1 MYGHMDLSLS
11 SVSNCCDFRCIPSP
25 KINLKLSEL
34 ATLKASQAG
43 LVFKCVCVCMPLCSN
58 LTFTA
63 AVDLIYQNPSVD
75 YATNPQKRVSNY
87 LTKHNLVILLIKSI
101 PP

>member
-1 MYGHMDLSLS
+1 MYTKSKNQPEIVRVGNTDGQPGMDG
-11 SVSNCCDFRCIPSP
+11 F
-25 KINLKLSEL
+25 
-34 ATLKASQAG
+34 QM
-43 LVFKCVCVCMPLCSN
+43 CVCMPLCSN

-87 LTKHNLVILLIKSI
+87 LTKHNLVILLIKII